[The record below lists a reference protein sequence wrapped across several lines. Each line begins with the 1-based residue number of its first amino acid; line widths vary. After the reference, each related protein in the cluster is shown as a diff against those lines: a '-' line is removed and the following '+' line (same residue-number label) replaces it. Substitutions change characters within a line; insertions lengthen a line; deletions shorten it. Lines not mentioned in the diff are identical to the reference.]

1 MMNLVVFMIVYP
13 FIWLLSILPFRF
25 LYIISDFLY
34 LLLFYVVG
42 YRKELVLYN
51 LKLAFPEKPEKEL
64 LKIRRKFYHH
74 FVDVF
79 MEMIKTFTISKKTLD
94 KHYTYTNIDLVK
106 ELKKDGKSVI
116 LISAHYANWE
126 WIIGMNSFINYNAIA
141 AYKNIS
147 NKYFNNKVLKTREK
161 FGVILKK
168 SSRTPQLM
176 YQNYKDNV
184 QSIYGMLSDQSPRL
198 KNNLYWTEFLGVKVP
213 VYTSSEVFAK
223 KYDMDIVFLDTRKI
237 KRGYYETTLSII
249 TDDAKKH
256 PNFELTDIY
265 LRKVEAQI
273 KAEPAY
279 YFWTHK
285 RFKHKDKAPK

>member
-1 MMNLVVFMIVYP
+1 MNLVVFMIVYP
-13 FIWLLSILPFRF
+13 FIWLLSILPFRL